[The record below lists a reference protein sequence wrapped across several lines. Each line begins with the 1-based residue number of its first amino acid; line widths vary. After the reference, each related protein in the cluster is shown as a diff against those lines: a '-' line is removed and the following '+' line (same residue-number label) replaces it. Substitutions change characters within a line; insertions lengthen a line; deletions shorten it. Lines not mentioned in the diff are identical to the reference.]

1 MPQLS
6 RRLHERSRSDRCGA
20 MRGTKQVAHRK
31 RIKSRPHRCRLTPP
45 GRAGES
51 ATQGL
56 HNSAASYTMATTRL
70 HMSIVNST
78 DRIEKQVLLRAPR
91 ARVWRAI
98 ADAEEFGAWFGVK
111 FDAPFKVGALQRGV
125 LVGTTVDANVAKM
138 QRDYKDV
145 PFEITIDRIEPER
158 IFAFRGHPFAV
169 ERGFDRI
176 PLERRAKA
184 FAANEGGWTIQM
196 TLIEKYLANNA

>member
-31 RIKSRPHRCRLTPP
+31 RIKNRPHRCRLTPP

-70 HMSIVNST
+70 HMSIVNCT

-98 ADAEEFGAWFGVK
+98 ADAEERSEEHTSE
-111 FDAPFKVGALQRGV
+111 LQSPMY
-125 LVGTTVDANVAKM
+125 LVCRLLLEKKKKKERTHN
-138 QRDYKDV
+138 
-145 PFEITIDRIEPER
+145 IT
-158 IFAFRGHPFAV
+158 
-169 ERGFDRI
+169 
-176 PLERRAKA
+176 
-184 FAANEGGWTIQM
+184 
-196 TLIEKYLANNA
+196 